1 MKEKFP
7 EKPFLPLDFTLRDTD
22 FISYAY
28 LEKILKFDLP
38 FSADTNFMFK
48 NVSVD
53 AFTATNSKQR
63 KQLYFKYYNN
73 SNEFLMGIDTTNP
86 NDEIL
91 ILKTNRTEM
100 KSFRM

>member
-1 MKEKFP
+1 M
-7 EKPFLPLDFTLRDTD
+7 PLDYTLRDSD

-28 LEKILKFDLP
+28 LEKIIKFNLP
-38 FSADTNFMFK
+38 FSADTNFQFK
-48 NVSVD
+48 KFSVD

-91 ILKTNRTEM
+91 ILKTNRTEI
-100 KSFRM
+100 KNFRI